1 MAKKKKMSERE
12 MKRLRRRQII
22 TLIFAIFII
31 ITLVLPMV
39 VGPAFSF

>member
-1 MAKKKKMSERE
+1 MAKQKKLSERE

-39 VGPAFSF
+39 VGPGFSF